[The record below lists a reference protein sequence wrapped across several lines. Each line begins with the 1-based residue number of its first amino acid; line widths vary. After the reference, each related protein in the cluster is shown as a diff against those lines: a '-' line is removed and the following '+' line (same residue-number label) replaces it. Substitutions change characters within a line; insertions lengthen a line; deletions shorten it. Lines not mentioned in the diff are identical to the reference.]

1 MLQDRMEWKIS
12 VERVHTQ
19 KKMAA
24 AHKSRA
30 PHTTN
35 KKGPQKKIKS
45 NEIDDRSGTYSQRYG
60 LLMFNGTCF
69 FCASAPFS
77 FFSFSFF
84 CFLLKYYFTTATM
97 DDAGRTLFF
106 FWQGSNVVM
115 GLFFS
120 SSSSTP
126 RREYLLW
133 RYLFFLN
140 SSFFLGWSVATF
152 RPAIVVCWWPTAG
165 QYPPSIGRSHSS
177 IFIGHKWTLSSPTLL
192 PSPFI
197 FFFLPFCFVCV
208 CVCVCVCVFLFI
220 RSDLFFFI
228 SFALV
233 FSFRFRK
240 RTPLG

>member
-106 FWQGSNVVM
+106 FLARVECCDGVV
-115 GLFFS
+115 FF
-120 SSSSTP
+120 
-126 RREYLLW
+126 
-133 RYLFFLN
+133 FFFFDAKARV
-140 SSFFLGWSVATF
+140 SFMAVSFFFKFFVLSG
-152 RPAIVVCWWPTAG
+152 VVG
-165 QYPPSIGRSHSS
+165 GN
-177 IFIGHKWTLSSPTLL
+177 
-192 PSPFI
+192 
-197 FFFLPFCFVCV
+197 V
-208 CVCVCVCVFLFI
+208 
-220 RSDLFFFI
+220 
-228 SFALV
+228 
-233 FSFRFRK
+233 
-240 RTPLG
+240 